1 VKSIQ
6 GNSGEAQRLAQEA
19 LKLNPDYRPAMVT
32 LARDHYRSR
41 RLDLALYA
49 LKGILDGYGEENPP
63 RDKNNAEAHL
73 IRGLIYKEQGLRGPA
88 ITELQAAL
96 ALRPDLVEARV
107 QLSSYFLESGNAADA
122 QGLLE
127 PALKYDADNVIAHLN
142 LGDAYR
148 LLGRPADSKRELE
161 WVKARDPSVAQVHY
175 NLGLLYL
182 FTDNFPGVSPGQA
195 ADTAIDELSQYKKM
209 KPRVAGGTPDDTDEL
224 ITRAKTKKALIDAKA
239 NESAAPDAAPAVPA
253 VKPAETRAMAKSKL
267 LQARA
272 QLSQGNFDTAVALAK
287 EVAKQKLT
295 FTSSED
301 SPAKVLR
308 DVSQGRQDPKLL
320 LTAARSSLARKE
332 FDQAEKFAK
341 LADKAGSLLIFP
353 VWGDT
358 PASTLKEIA
367 QARKAAPGVASKAA
381 PAPKAASASNVP
393 VPKLADRRPV
403 PPIPAVPEVGKKE
416 SEEARVL
423 IRKARAAL
431 TAGKVEEA
439 KKCTALARAKK
450 PNLSF
455 WEDNPDRLDGDI
467 RRAEVKSKTPATIVQ
482 TGASAVTK
490 GPELPAAEA
499 KAKAA
504 TSSTTTPRPSSETPL
519 RVS

>member
-1 VKSIQ
+1 MSKAKDMTRFTTARGCFSALTLVVTLAACGGGAATSKGAETPAQATVPAAAGPSNAAPAGQQFAVADAPTSGESATARPKMNAAAQAAYNAGLDAFKAGDLSGAKTQFARASQADPKAYQAFYSLGVVRERLNEVSGALSSYRQATTVVPDYEPAIVAYAVLLARTGKPDDAADFLNQRQAQMSKSAAVTAALAEVKSIQ

-122 QGLLE
+122 QALLE

-148 LLGRPADSKRELE
+148 LLGRPADAKRELE

-182 FTDNFPGVSPGQA
+182 FTDNFPGVTPGQA
-195 ADTAIDELSQYKKM
+195 ADTAIDELTLYKKM

-239 NESAAPDAAPAVPA
+239 NETAAPDAAPA
-253 VKPAETRAMAKSKL
+253 
-267 LQARA
+267 
-272 QLSQGNFDTAVALAK
+272 
-287 EVAKQKLT
+287 
-295 FTSSED
+295 
-301 SPAKVLR
+301 
-308 DVSQGRQDPKLL
+308 
-320 LTAARSSLARKE
+320 
-332 FDQAEKFAK
+332 
-341 LADKAGSLLIFP
+341 
-353 VWGDT
+353 
-358 PASTLKEIA
+358 
-367 QARKAAPGVASKAA
+367 AA
-381 PAPKAASASNVP
+381 PAPATAGSAPASNT
-393 VPKLADRRPV
+393 
-403 PPIPAVPEVGKKE
+403 PPSAQFAPAP
-416 SEEARVL
+416 
-423 IRKARAAL
+423 
-431 TAGKVEEA
+431 
-439 KKCTALARAKK
+439 
-450 PNLSF
+450 
-455 WEDNPDRLDGDI
+455 
-467 RRAEVKSKTPATIVQ
+467 
-482 TGASAVTK
+482 GANK
-490 GPELPAAEA
+490 
-499 KAKAA
+499 
-504 TSSTTTPRPSSETPL
+504 
-519 RVS
+519 